1 MFLNKLD
8 ILKKTGELLSLGTE
22 FSSIQRGYKPE
33 YDSRGTVRVLR
44 SVNIRNLEFTDVRKE
59 YIDERYYLKNIKG
72 HVYKDDIIIT
82 CTGLGTLG
90 RTSIWPNN
98 DKAFNVP
105 ENSILRG
112 SKTADPYLIAVFLS
126 SKFGVSQLIQNQR
139 GSSGQLHLYPVDIKR
154 ILIPKFLLF
163 HSHEIS
169 PKIRKAFELK
179 DQSHTLYS
187 QATQLLERELG
198 VIVVTDSDKKNK
210 YLSSYRELVN
220 SKRIDAEYYDNNLK
234 ALILRILEVNPT
246 TIGRNFYI
254 GNGYPW
260 DSLKFLND
268 NTGEPVVR
276 IRDIRPGFIDNECL
290 TSLQNDYAEKVGF
303 PKAEAGD
310 IVIGMDGIK
319 YFYSSIVDS
328 PCLVNQRVC
337 HLKPKS
343 TSSISS
349 EYLSFIINSLIG
361 QAQLLRD
368 MTVATTVGHI
378 TNMNVS
384 KMIIPLFSNSFQN
397 EITDLIRNS
406 IHAKKHSKLLL
417 QQAKSE
423 VETLIEQAAQKA

>member
-1 MFLNKLD
+1 M
-8 ILKKTGELLSLGTE
+8 
-22 FSSIQRGYKPE
+22 
-33 YDSRGTVRVLR
+33 
-44 SVNIRNLEFTDVRKE
+44 
-59 YIDERYYLKNIKG
+59 
-72 HVYKDDIIIT
+72 
-82 CTGLGTLG
+82 
-90 RTSIWPNN
+90 
-98 DKAFNVP
+98 
-105 ENSILRG
+105 
-112 SKTADPYLIAVFLS
+112 
-126 SKFGVSQLIQNQR
+126 
-139 GSSGQLHLYPVDIKR
+139 
-154 ILIPKFLLF
+154 
-163 HSHEIS
+163 
-169 PKIRKAFELK
+169 K